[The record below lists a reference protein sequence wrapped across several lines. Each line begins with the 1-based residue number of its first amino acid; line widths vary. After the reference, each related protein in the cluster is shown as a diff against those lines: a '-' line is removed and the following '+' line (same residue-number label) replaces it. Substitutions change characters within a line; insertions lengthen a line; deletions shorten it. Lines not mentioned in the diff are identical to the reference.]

1 MRSVVLLLILASLV
15 LPSLA
20 FAQQDGVIYEEE
32 TSYDFDDEFI
42 DGQVVRPDGEL
53 VSGVRHGK
61 ESSLIRIRAD
71 FLPEMVQSVEDL

>member
-15 LPSLA
+15 LPTLA
-20 FAQQDGVIYEEE
+20 FAQQGGVIYEDE